1 MTGGEGSHHG
11 CCDTSSG
18 DIVAARRRLTRNAAA
33 IVGLPI
39 ENIHELNYPDGGIS
53 MNNTETDR
61 LNMVTPTFS
70 PMRY

>member
-53 MNNTETDR
+53 MNNAETDR
-61 LNMVTPTFS
+61 LKCVD
-70 PMRY
+70 